1 MAIMRK
7 IMTRPFTLRDFVY
20 TSFFCAI
27 LGALLIFLG
36 FIGMLLF
43 ASTMKAGGV
52 SQMLDNTICWFDPV
66 LLQYNLVLLLVAVLI
81 VPLMT
86 IFYIYSMKDE
96 KIRRLGAEIPADKWK
111 HCKEEVQSRVDGI
124 FKIRHYIGSLSALT
138 IVILLGV
145 SIILLLKPTPESGA
159 RCGVDFGRGSNF
171 LMLGP
176 FMAEYIEGGDYM
188 KVVVTTL
195 TGFQFGFLGA
205 YIYFIGHFIRSY
217 FSLDLTPNTFVIC
230 CVRIVIGSILS
241 LVLSFYLHDI
251 LQTQRGTLPSIA
263 FFIGFF
269 PSRGL
274 LLIEKISMSLLK
286 FASQEYSSTPLSQL
300 PGMSY
305 AHEVRLNREGFD
317 NIENL
322 TEADPLELTLR
333 TGFSYNQLETW
344 ISQARLVIRLGTDYH
359 IFYKATGIES
369 ITSLNDFLKNWQQGG
384 KSGDPSDDLNAAT
397 CNTMQGK
404 IKTLCTLQCQ
414 NMQQQVERQGETS

>member
-1 MAIMRK
+1 MKRLMK
-7 IMTRPFTLRDFVY
+7 RPITLREFLY
-20 TSFFCAI
+20 TTLFCTI

-43 ASTMKAGGV
+43 ASTEKAGGI
-52 SQMLDNTICWFDPV
+52 SAMLNNTLCWFDPV
-66 LLQYNLVLLLVAVLI
+66 LLQYNLILLLVAVLF

-96 KIRRLGAEIPADKWK
+96 KLRRLRTEIPEEKWK
-111 HCKEEVQSRVDGI
+111 RCETEVQSRVESI
-124 FKIRHYIGSLSALT
+124 FKIRHYIGSLSAITL
-138 IVILLGV
+138 VILLGV
-145 SIILLLKPTPESGA
+145 AIILLLKPTPQTGNG
-159 RCGVDFGRGSNF
+159 CGVDYGLGANF

-176 FMAEYIEGGDYM
+176 FMAEYIEGGDYI
-188 KVVVTTL
+188 KVVVATL

-205 YIYFIGHFIRSY
+205 YIYFIGHFVRSY

-230 CVRIVIGSILS
+230 CVRIVTGSILG
-241 LVLSFYLHDI
+241 LVLSFYLQDM
-251 LQTQRGTLPSIA
+251 LQTQRGILPVVA

-274 LLIEKISMSLLK
+274 LAIEKISMSLLK
-286 FASQEYSSTPLSQL
+286 LASQEYTSTPLSQL

-333 TGFSYNQLETW
+333 TGFSYGQLKTW
-344 ISQARLVIRLGTDYH
+344 ISQARLAIRLGADYH
-359 IFYKATGIES
+359 VFYKATGIES
-369 ITSLNDFLKNWQQGG
+369 ISSLNKFLQNWQPT
-384 KSGDPSDDLNAAT
+384 SSSATPSDALNEAT
-397 CNTMQGK
+397 GNQIAGK
-404 IKTLCTLQCQ
+404 ITTLCTLEC
-414 NMQQQVERQGETS
+414 NSIQQQAESQGETS

>member
-138 IVILLGV
+138 IPA
-145 SIILLLKPTPESGA
+145 LKT
-159 RCGVDFGRGSNF
+159 N
-171 LMLGP
+171 
-176 FMAEYIEGGDYM
+176 
-188 KVVVTTL
+188 
-195 TGFQFGFLGA
+195 TG
-205 YIYFIGHFIRSY
+205 IRSPLRRRLWSRLE
-217 FSLDLTPNTFVIC
+217 FSHAWPFYGGVYRGRRLYEGSCYHPH
-230 CVRIVIGSILS
+230 RI
-241 LVLSFYLHDI
+241 
-251 LQTQRGTLPSIA
+251 P
-263 FFIGFF
+263 
-269 PSRGL
+269 
-274 LLIEKISMSLLK
+274 
-286 FASQEYSSTPLSQL
+286 
-300 PGMSY
+300 
-305 AHEVRLNREGFD
+305 
-317 NIENL
+317 
-322 TEADPLELTLR
+322 
-333 TGFSYNQLETW
+333 
-344 ISQARLVIRLGTDYH
+344 IRLSRCLHLLHRTFH
-359 IFYKATGIES
+359 PQLF
-369 ITSLNDFLKNWQQGG
+369 
-384 KSGDPSDDLNAAT
+384 
-397 CNTMQGK
+397 
-404 IKTLCTLQCQ
+404 
-414 NMQQQVERQGETS
+414 

>member
-1 MAIMRK
+1 MKKLMK
-7 IMTRPFTLRDFVY
+7 RPSTLREFLY
-20 TSFFCAI
+20 TTLFCTI

-43 ASTMKAGGV
+43 VSTKRAGGISV
-52 SQMLDNTICWFDPV
+52 MVNNTMCWFDPV
-66 LLQYNLVLLLVAVLI
+66 LLQYNLILLLVGVLF

-96 KIRRLGAEIPADKWK
+96 KLRRLRTEIPENKWK
-111 HCKEEVQSRVDGI
+111 SCKTEVQSRVESL

-138 IVILLGV
+138 IVILLGM
-145 SIILLLKPTPESGA
+145 SIILLLKPTPESGGG
-159 RCGVDFGRGSNF
+159 CGVDYSIGANF

-176 FMAEYIEGGDYM
+176 FMAEYIEGGDHI
-188 KVVVTTL
+188 KVIVATL

-205 YIYFIGHFIRSY
+205 YIYFIGHFVRSY

-230 CVRIVIGSILS
+230 CVRIVTGSILG
-241 LVLSFYLHDI
+241 LVLSFYLHEI
-251 LQTQRGTLPSIA
+251 LQTQRGILPIIA

-274 LLIEKISMSLLK
+274 LAIEKISMSLLK
-286 FASQEYSSTPLSQL
+286 LASQEYTSTPLSQL

-305 AHEVRLNREGFD
+305 AHEVRLDREGFD

-333 TGFSYNQLETW
+333 TGFSYGQLKTW
-344 ISQARLVIRLGTDYH
+344 ISQARLAIHLGADYH
-359 IFYKATGIES
+359 LFYKATGIES
-369 ITSLNDFLKNWQQGG
+369 ISSLNKFLQNWQP
-384 KSGDPSDDLNAAT
+384 STSSATPSDALNEAT
-397 CNTMQGK
+397 GNRIAGK
-404 IKTLCTLQCQ
+404 ITTLCTLECKSI
-414 NMQQQVERQGETS
+414 QQQAESQGETS